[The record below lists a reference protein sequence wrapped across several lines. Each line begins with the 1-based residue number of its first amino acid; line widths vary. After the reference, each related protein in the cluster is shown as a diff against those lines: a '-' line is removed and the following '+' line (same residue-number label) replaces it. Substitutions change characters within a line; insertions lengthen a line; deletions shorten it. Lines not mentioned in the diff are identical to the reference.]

1 MLGQGAY
8 ESGYGTSRFAAQ
20 GNALFGQWTYGGKG
34 LKPEQQRK
42 ELGDHR
48 IASFEWPFY
57 SVRGYYINLSSHP
70 AYEEFR
76 RLRAEKKAAGEPLT
90 YMAWADGLIA
100 YSERGQ
106 EYIDTL
112 KSIMRVNGLTM
123 ADDAIFRDEPI
134 RFLVGAEANA
144 AASTL
149 RADIEIMRPTGE
161 LDEIIR
167 RMRLE

>member
-1 MLGQGAY
+1 
-8 ESGYGTSRFAAQ
+8 
-20 GNALFGQWTYGGKG
+20 
-34 LKPEQQRK
+34 
-42 ELGDHR
+42 
-48 IASFEWPFY
+48 
-57 SVRGYYINLSSHP
+57 
-70 AYEEFR
+70 
-76 RLRAEKKAAGEPLT
+76 
-90 YMAWADGLIA
+90 MAWADGLIA